1 MVCAPAAVV
10 PIDAVGSVDE
20 GGHVP
25 VEVTCENLVNPSTA
39 TNKAN
44 VESAVVE
51 GRTLELRQG
60 LIDGVQYAWARLTDA
75 QDGDVIWFEVSGDSG
90 QTWIQCGQRVLTAG
104 GRNYTDARRTSSSSE
119 VCMRAV
125 TRLVG

>member
-1 MVCAPAAVV
+1 MAVQVSCEDLVDPGAAT
-10 PIDAVGSVDE
+10 D
-20 GGHVP
+20 
-25 VEVTCENLVNPSTA
+25 
-39 TNKAN
+39 KAN

-75 QDGDVIWFEVSGDSG
+75 HDGDVVWFEVSGDG
-90 QTWIQCGQRVLTAG
+90 GETWIPCDRRTIVAG
-104 GRNYTDARRTSSSSE
+104 GRNYTDARATSSSSE

-125 TRLVG
+125 TRLVGPRYQTDKWC